1 MSAAGGEKSHA
12 SQGLPM
18 YLLLINRYQKSI
30 MDTYNMF
37 KRDEIGE
44 EAFAEQVLDIL
55 YEQSEKTQSQTAKMR
70 KVLKAARKSRESG
83 SSSESKR
90 HSRTRS
96 DGVGHHISH
105 RMREEAKAEAIKNE
119 LPEEY

>member
-1 MSAAGGEKSHA
+1 MHRV
-12 SQGLPM
+12 P
-18 YLLLINRYQKSI
+18 
-30 MDTYNMF
+30 
-37 KRDEIGE
+37 
-44 EAFAEQVLDIL
+44 EAKFHSPPPRPSK
-55 YEQSEKTQSQTAKMR
+55 SEKTQSQTAKMR